1 MSSELLFNEM
11 DKRIAEDND
20 RFRGHLGMSGIGD
33 GDERKTWLNH
43 RWCLPSPFKG
53 RMLRLFDLGNHIEDQ
68 LVHFIKKTKVF
79 DISAVDSNGGQYRA
93 SYLGGHFAGSCD
105 GFVKRVID
113 SDPDEVVL
121 FEAKSCNDKR
131 FRELVKL
138 GDYQGWSQAYQ
149 WQLHCYMGCFNLK
162 KAMAVVMNKNN
173 SEIYS
178 EIIDFNPSIWEQAQ
192 EKAKRIISSD
202 KPPSG
207 LSSTDWRLKNE
218 TPQYRE
224 SYLGNRLPPS
234 VNCRNCHSCKPDMES
249 DNAAWHCS
257 RFNKDLALDEQK
269 QGCRD
274 HLWNHNLVKAELLE
288 EECTEDVMAYRS
300 GIFTFYNVTADKL
313 GDKHFSSPE
322 MRELSKIDY
331 MFEGIS
337 DLEKLRNFFDG
348 EFDNLKK
355 VQVMDED
362 NTPF

>member
-257 RFNKDLALDEQK
+257 RFNKDLTLDEQK

-288 EECTEDVMAYRS
+288 EECTEDVMAYRA

-313 GDKHFSSPE
+313 GDKQFSSPE

-337 DLEKLRNFFDG
+337 DMEKLRNFFDG
-348 EFDNLKK
+348 EFDGFKTR
-355 VQVMDED
+355 QVMDED
-362 NTPF
+362 NIPI

>member
-207 LSSTDWRLKNE
+207 LTGSLT
-218 TPQYRE
+218 
-224 SYLGNRLPPS
+224 
-234 VNCRNCHSCKPDMES
+234 
-249 DNAAWHCS
+249 
-257 RFNKDLALDEQK
+257 
-269 QGCRD
+269 
-274 HLWNHNLVKAELLE
+274 
-288 EECTEDVMAYRS
+288 
-300 GIFTFYNVTADKL
+300 
-313 GDKHFSSPE
+313 
-322 MRELSKIDY
+322 
-331 MFEGIS
+331 
-337 DLEKLRNFFDG
+337 
-348 EFDNLKK
+348 
-355 VQVMDED
+355 
-362 NTPF
+362 

>member
-68 LVHFIKKTKVF
+68 LVHFISKTKVF
-79 DISAVDSNGGQYRA
+79 DISAVDANGDQYRA

-257 RFNKDLALDEQK
+257 RFNKDLTLDEQK

-337 DLEKLRNFFDG
+337 DMEKLRNFFDG
-348 EFDNLKK
+348 EFDGFKTR
-355 VQVMDED
+355 QVMDED
-362 NTPF
+362 NIPI

>member
-68 LVHFIKKTKVF
+68 LVHFISKTKVF
-79 DISAVDSNGGQYRA
+79 DISAVDANGDQYRA

-257 RFNKDLALDEQK
+257 RFNKDLTLDEQK

-348 EFDNLKK
+348 EFDGFKTR
-355 VQVMDED
+355 QVMDED
-362 NTPF
+362 NIPI

>member
-11 DKRIAEDND
+11 DERIAEDND

-68 LVHFIKKTKVF
+68 LVHFISKTKVF
-79 DISAVDSNGGQYRA
+79 DISAVDANGDQYRA

-348 EFDNLKK
+348 EFDGFKTR
-355 VQVMDED
+355 QVMDED
-362 NTPF
+362 NIPI

>member
-218 TPQYRE
+218 TPQNRE

-257 RFNKDLALDEQK
+257 RFNKDLTLDEQK

-348 EFDNLKK
+348 EFDGFKTR
-355 VQVMDED
+355 QVMDED
-362 NTPF
+362 NIPI

>member
-11 DKRIAEDND
+11 DERIAEDND

-348 EFDNLKK
+348 EFDGFKTR
-355 VQVMDED
+355 QVMDED
-362 NTPF
+362 NIPI

>member
-53 RMLRLFDLGNHIEDQ
+53 RMLRLFDLGNHIGGQ
-68 LVHFIKKTKVF
+68 LVHFISKTKVF
-79 DISAVDSNGGQYRA
+79 DISAVDANGDQYRA

-257 RFNKDLALDEQK
+257 RFNKDLTLDEQK

-337 DLEKLRNFFDG
+337 DMEKLRNFFDG
-348 EFDNLKK
+348 EFDGFKTR
-355 VQVMDED
+355 QVMDED
-362 NTPF
+362 NIPI

>member
-1 MSSELLFNEM
+1 MLSELLFNEM
-11 DKRIAEDND
+11 DERIAEDND

-68 LVHFIKKTKVF
+68 LVHFISKTKVF
-79 DISAVDSNGGQYRA
+79 DISAVDANGDQYRA

-348 EFDNLKK
+348 EFDGFKTR
-355 VQVMDED
+355 QVMDED
-362 NTPF
+362 NIPI